1 MASLSQPETYRS
13 SQQAEKVNDRPG
25 SEGEGEGGSVASSST
40 DTPSRTFRR
49 DRPDEAIG
57 SEALFPVSSSLTGLR
72 SDNGNINHAYGH
84 SEEEECVEE
93 CGPTSAVAGVDGNSE
108 AAALQWKDQRQQ
120 PVVQQQQQQQQPG
133 QPQWLVD
140 DLAASGIRLKPL

>member
-25 SEGEGEGGSVASSST
+25 SEGEGKGGSVASSST
-40 DTPSRTFRR
+40 DTPSRTSRQGR
-49 DRPDEAIG
+49 ADEAIG
-57 SEALFPVSSSLTGLR
+57 SEALYPVSSSFAGLR

-84 SEEEECVEE
+84 SEEGDCVEE
-93 CGPTSAVAGVDGNSE
+93 CGPTSTVAGVDGNSE
-108 AAALQWKDQRQQ
+108 AAALQWQDQRQQ
-120 PVVQQQQQQQQPG
+120 PVQQQQQQPG